1 MSNLRHYIHE
11 LMHGNSFFSG
21 QLICKYSAIGVGVVH
36 MVNALLF
43 FIVGSYVMMIAS
55 LLGGTLY
62 FTVILRLVKK
72 SRLLTMYLLGFAEIL
87 MAVFVTT
94 LLVGWEAGFSSYLFA
109 SVSTSFYFTSVSQ
122 KQERPHHALPLVLS
136 LMVMFSYFMDYV
148 IRLYVTPI
156 LPPDNPE
163 LMILVYIFNNIVSF
177 ALMIVFSYL
186 FVWEILNRQRVLAEQ
201 NIKLD
206 ELAHKDPLTHLLN
219 RRSMNEILNERIE
232 ILKRTGRRFTMILG
246 DIDDFKKVND
256 TFGHEAGDLTL
267 VTVADIL
274 RSSVGEEDRICR
286 WGGEEILI
294 MISSSLEL
302 GAVTAERIRRN
313 IENNVINYEGSE
325 IHITMTFGIAESIPG
340 YRLEHLIQQA
350 DDKLYYGKKHGKN
363 QVVARLPEEE
373 KN

>member
-1 MSNLRHYIHE
+1 MSNLKHYINE

-21 QLICKYSAIGVGVVH
+21 QLICKYSAISVGIVH
-36 MVNALLF
+36 MVNILLF

-62 FTVILRLVKK
+62 FTVMMRLIKK

-109 SVSTSFYFTSVSQ
+109 SVSTSFYFTSVTQ
-122 KQERPHHALPLVLS
+122 KQERPHHTLPLVLS
-136 LMVMFSYFMDYV
+136 LMVMFSYFLDYV
-148 IRLYVTPI
+148 IRLYVNPI
-156 LPPDNPE
+156 LPPDNPS
-163 LMILVYIFNNIVSF
+163 MMTLVYIFNTIVSF
-177 ALMIVFSYL
+177 GLMIVFSYL

-219 RRSMNEILNERIE
+219 RRSMNDILNERIE
-232 ILKRTGRRFTMILG
+232 TLKRTGRRFTMILG

-274 RSSVGEEDRICR
+274 RSSVDEDDCVCR

-294 MISSSLEL
+294 MISSPLEL
-302 GAVTAERIRRN
+302 GAITAEKIRKS
-313 IENNVINYEGSE
+313 IENTVINYEGRE
-325 IHITMTFGIAESIPG
+325 IRITMTFGIAESIPG
-340 YRLEHLIQQA
+340 YRVEHLIQQA
-350 DDKLYYGKKHGKN
+350 DDKLYYGKTHGKN
-363 QVVARLPEEE
+363 QVVTDLPRF
-373 KN
+373 